1 MSKENVSKEEIKE
14 VVETSKEAVDTAVET
29 AAQTVEAVTE
39 VTPVVVEEKKGLI
52 ETGVEIAA
60 HARPI
65 LKKIVIGAALVGLA
79 VIGFKAVS
87 KTSGEEEVVATDDK
101 SYDENII
108 DGEFTTGNEE

>member
-1 MSKENVSKEEIKE
+1 MSKKVSNEEIKE
-14 VVETSKEAVDTAVET
+14 VVETSKEVVDTAVE
-29 AAQTVEAVTE
+29 AAEQTVEAVTE

-65 LKKIVIGAALVGLA
+65 LKKILIGGILVGLA

-87 KTSGEEEVVATDDK
+87 KSSGEEVVATDDQ
-101 SYDENII
+101 SYDENVLE
-108 DGEFTTGNEE
+108 GEFTTNEE

>member
-1 MSKENVSKEEIKE
+1 MSKKVSNEEIKE
-14 VVETSKEAVDTAVET
+14 VVETSKEVVDTAVE
-29 AAQTVEAVTE
+29 AAEQTVEAVTE

-65 LKKIVIGAALVGLA
+65 IKKIVIGGILVGLA

-87 KTSGEEEVVATDDK
+87 KSSEEEVVATDDQ
-101 SYDENII
+101 SYDENVLE
-108 DGEFTTGNEE
+108 GEFTTNEE